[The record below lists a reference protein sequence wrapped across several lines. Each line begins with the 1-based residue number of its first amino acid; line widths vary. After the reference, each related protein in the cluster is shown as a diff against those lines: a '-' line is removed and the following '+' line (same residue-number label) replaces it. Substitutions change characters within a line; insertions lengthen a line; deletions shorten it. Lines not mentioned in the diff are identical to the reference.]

1 MIFITAFILKYSRP
15 QAYLKSVGK
24 IFPKSQ
30 FRLDDISFN
39 IEEGEIVGLIGS
51 NGTGKS
57 TILKMIN
64 GLIPY
69 DKGNIYYQGKEV
81 KSFSDN
87 KLRQMR
93 KDIAY
98 IFQNHNLLVGESVY
112 YHLALVYKLN
122 HQKVNHD
129 AINDI
134 LDFLGLGFKRKC
146 QCGGQQQKVAIAMA
160 VLQKPKLILCDEIS
174 SALDTNSEKEIFN
187 LLSDLREKY
196 GISILM
202 IAHHLSLLKQYCDRV
217 MILDHQ
223 TIVDTVVPVKATLNQ
238 LESNYVDQV
247 KEFLLHD

>member
-1 MIFITAFILKYSRP
+1 MIIE
-15 QAYLKSVGK
+15 LKSVGK

-98 IFQNHNLLVGESVY
+98 IFQNHNLLAGESVY

-134 LDFLGLGFKRKC
+134 LDFLGLMDLKQVKC
-146 QCGGQQQKVAIAMA
+146 HSLSGGQQQKVAIAMA

-202 IAHHLSLLKQYCDRV
+202 IAHRLSLLKQYCDRV

-238 LESNYVDQV
+238 LKSNYVDQV

>member
-1 MIFITAFILKYSRP
+1 MIIE
-15 QAYLKSVGK
+15 LKSVGK

-98 IFQNHNLLVGESVY
+98 IFQNHNLLAGESVY

-134 LDFLGLGFKRKC
+134 LDFLGLMDLKQVKC
-146 QCGGQQQKVAIAMA
+146 HSLSGGQQQKVAIAMA

-202 IAHHLSLLKQYCDRV
+202 IAHHQSLLKQYCDRV

-238 LESNYVDQV
+238 LKSNYVDQV

>member
-1 MIFITAFILKYSRP
+1 MIIE
-15 QAYLKSVGK
+15 LKSVGK

-98 IFQNHNLLVGESVY
+98 IFQNHNLLAGESVY

-134 LDFLGLGFKRKC
+134 LDFLGLMDLKQVKC
-146 QCGGQQQKVAIAMA
+146 HSLSGGQQQKVAIAMA

-187 LLSDLREKY
+187 LLSDLHEKY

-238 LESNYVDQV
+238 LKSNYVDQV

>member
-1 MIFITAFILKYSRP
+1 MIIE
-15 QAYLKSVGK
+15 LKSVGK

-134 LDFLGLGFKRKC
+134 LDFLGL
-146 QCGGQQQKVAIAMA
+146 M
-160 VLQKPKLILCDEIS
+160 
-174 SALDTNSEKEIFN
+174 
-187 LLSDLREKY
+187 DLNR
-196 GISILM
+196 
-202 IAHHLSLLKQYCDRV
+202 
-217 MILDHQ
+217 
-223 TIVDTVVPVKATLNQ
+223 
-238 LESNYVDQV
+238 
-247 KEFLLHD
+247 

>member
-1 MIFITAFILKYSRP
+1 MIIE
-15 QAYLKSVGK
+15 LKSVGK

-98 IFQNHNLLVGESVY
+98 IFQNHNLLAGESVY

-134 LDFLGLGFKRKC
+134 LDFLGLMDLKQVKC
-146 QCGGQQQKVAIAMA
+146 HSLSGGQQQKVAIAMA

-202 IAHHLSLLKQYCDRV
+202 IDHHLSLLKQYCDRV

-238 LESNYVDQV
+238 LKSNYVDQV